1 MVLPPFNLAA
11 TGSRSVGTPVPGGL
25 GLLTFL
31 HAVYVSP
38 GYDSI
43 KTLPVRR
50 QTQSGRCWHLG
61 QKLYTV
67 TRLGLPGHP
76 FSILYRSV
84 EKVETL

>member
-25 GLLTFL
+25 GLLTFP
-31 HAVYVSP
+31 HAVYVCP

-50 QTQSGRCWHLG
+50 QIVGQMLAFGAEIVYSDTSGPSWTPVFHFI
-61 QKLYTV
+61 
-67 TRLGLPGHP
+67 P
-76 FSILYRSV
+76 
-84 EKVETL
+84 